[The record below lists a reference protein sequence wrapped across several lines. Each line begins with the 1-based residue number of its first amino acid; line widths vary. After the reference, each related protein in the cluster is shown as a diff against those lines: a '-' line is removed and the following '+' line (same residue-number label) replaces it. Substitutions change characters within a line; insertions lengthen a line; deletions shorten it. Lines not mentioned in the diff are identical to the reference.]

1 MQTQEAIKKYLL
13 NKKSVTKLNIFL
25 FLAEHP
31 FFITTHYLADYFEM
45 SDSNFLLYLQE
56 LEQDFMTLDLEDV
69 SLIRQ
74 KKFVQLDLKN
84 TDSAKCYYELFGK
97 YCLESTNFKILTALL
112 EPTGHSIV
120 SISQTTNYSSS
131 YLYSKMKAVNQFLK
145 LYGIAFKFTAKGKKI
160 VAGTEV
166 QIQYCFLDVY

>member
-1 MQTQEAIKKYLL
+1 
-13 NKKSVTKLNIFL
+13 
-25 FLAEHP
+25 
-31 FFITTHYLADYFEM
+31 
-45 SDSNFLLYLQE
+45 
-56 LEQDFMTLDLEDV
+56 MTLDLEDV

-145 LYGIAFKFTAKGKKI
+145 LYGIAFKFTAKGKI

-166 QIQYCFLDVY
+166 QIQYCF